1 MKKSFALLLML
12 NLQAC
17 SGLNAF
23 NNAMGGDFLPLTPAN
38 TNQETFQRDRANCFK
53 QVENEVGKHINENF
67 AIIKF
72 RDCLIQK
79 GYLLLS

>member
-23 NNAMGGDFLPLTPAN
+23 SNAMSGDFLPLTPAS
-38 TNQETFQRDRANCFK
+38 TNQEAFQRDRANCFK
-53 QVENEVGKHINENF
+53 QVESEVGKLVNENF